1 MKSEDRGSLPLGGSS
16 SVLSGSVRARLDRW
30 PAASTQ
36 PHAWRIRRCSP
47 GGHSPMPLLFT
58 ARPSS
63 IAYCADAPCP
73 ADEHLLVTLLTTWV
87 LATGRKIGR
96 ASCRERG

>member
-1 MKSEDRGSLPLGGSS
+1 
-16 SVLSGSVRARLDRW
+16 
-30 PAASTQ
+30 
-36 PHAWRIRRCSP
+36 
-47 GGHSPMPLLFT
+47 MPLLFT

-87 LATGRKIGR
+87 LATGRTPPAVCPCDLTPDELIDFWADDR
-96 ASCRERG
+96 I

>member
-1 MKSEDRGSLPLGGSS
+1 
-16 SVLSGSVRARLDRW
+16 
-30 PAASTQ
+30 
-36 PHAWRIRRCSP
+36 
-47 GGHSPMPLLFT
+47 MPLLT

-87 LATGRKIGR
+87 LATGRTPPAARPDDLTPEELIDFWADDR
-96 ASCRERG
+96 I